1 MKRFILIGLLLA
13 LTGCG
18 ESGGDGGARGPQS
31 LEGVWIGSRT
41 YTVYLC
47 LIICAAHH
55 KVTTPAMALATSDGT
70 IHLLPWDVVNSP
82 SGFSP
87 TMAGKVQVKGNALSG
102 TLRRR
107 CDPLGGPPLF
117 DHVAVEGSVAKR
129 VALDIEYEEDKCIGR
144 GTFNLDFD
152 RASDQSASLAIVSGQ
167 WSSAN
172 YVLNVGDDGAYNGAN
187 GTGCQLSGF
196 ITTASA
202 SVNIYKIDMN
212 VNCASFDTSYH
223 GLATVLP
230 DQHGTETLVISGLGI
245 NNTKTVIVK
254 R

>member
-1 MKRFILIGLLLA
+1 
-13 LTGCG
+13 
-18 ESGGDGGARGPQS
+18 
-31 LEGVWIGSRT
+31 
-41 YTVYLC
+41 
-47 LIICAAHH
+47 
-55 KVTTPAMALATSDGT
+55 MALATSDGT

-82 SGFSP
+82 SSYSSI
-87 TMAGKVQVKGNALSG
+87 MAGKVQVKGSALSG

-129 VALDIEYEEDKCIGR
+129 VALDVEYKEDKCIGL

-152 RASDQSASLAIVSGQ
+152 RASDQSASLSIVSGQ
-167 WSSAN
+167 WSAAN
-172 YVLNVGDDGAYNGAN
+172 YVLNVGDDGAYDGAI

-196 ITTASA
+196 ITPASA
-202 SVNIYKIDMN
+202 SVNIYKIDIN
-212 VNCASFDTSYH
+212 VNCGSIDSSYH

-230 DQHGTETLVISGLGI
+230 DQYGMETLVISGLGI
-245 NNTKTVIVK
+245 NGTKAIVVK